1 MKEGDV
7 LLFGDECGIQ
17 AVPSRIKMWAPK
29 GQTPTILSQGGRE
42 KINVIGAVEPS
53 TGVVTSMFIPTL
65 TAVVFLAFLK
75 YVLRTHAHA
84 RKIYLV
90 VDNAKSHH
98 AKLLKPF
105 LKLVA
110 WKLELIFLPSYSP
123 ELNPAEDLWK
133 FLREKCTHNTYYEHF
148 RDKIAVVR
156 EFLVKC
162 KNPSAEVQ
170 SRCHYK

>member
-17 AVPSRIKMWAPK
+17 AVPSRIKIWALK
-29 GQTPTILSQGGRE
+29 GQTPTIPRQGGRE
-42 KINVIGAVEPS
+42 KIDVIGVVEPR
-53 TGVVTSMFIPTL
+53 TGVVTAMFIPVL

-75 YVLRTHAHA
+75 HVIRTHAHA

-90 VDNAKSHH
+90 IDNARSHH

-110 WKLELIFLPSYSP
+110 WKLELIFLPPYSP
-123 ELNPAEDLWK
+123 DLNPAEDLWK
-133 FLREKCTHNTYYEHF
+133 FLHEKCTHNTYYEHF
-148 RDKIAVVR
+148 KDKVAVVR

-162 KNPSAEVQ
+162 KTSSAEVR

>member
-1 MKEGDV
+1 MKSGDV

-17 AVPSRIKMWAPK
+17 SAPSRIRMWALK
-29 GQTPTILSQGGRE
+29 GQTPMILSPGGKE
-42 KINVIGAVEPS
+42 KQSVIGAVEPA
-53 TGVVTSMFIPTL
+53 TGVVTSGFIPTL

-75 YVLRTHAHA
+75 HVLRTYAHA

-90 VDNAKSHH
+90 VDNARSHH

-110 WKLELIFLPSYSP
+110 RKLGLIFLPPYSP

-133 FLREKCTHNTYYEHF
+133 LIREKCTHDTYYEHF
-148 RDKIAVVR
+148 EDKVAVIR
-156 EFLVKC
+156 KFLVKC
-162 KNPSAEVQ
+162 KNPSEEVR
-170 SRCHYK
+170 SRCNYK

>member
-1 MKEGDV
+1 M
-7 LLFGDECGIQ
+7 
-17 AVPSRIKMWAPK
+17 
-29 GQTPTILSQGGRE
+29 
-42 KINVIGAVEPS
+42 
-53 TGVVTSMFIPTL
+53 
-65 TAVVFLAFLK
+65 FLAFLK
-75 YVLRTHAHA
+75 HVIRRYVHA

-90 VDNAKSHH
+90 IDNAKSHH

-110 WKLELIFLPSYSP
+110 WKLELIFLPPYSP

-133 FLREKCTHNTYYEHF
+133 LLREKCTHNTYYEHF
-148 RDKIAVVR
+148 RDKVAVVR

-162 KNPSAEVQ
+162 KNPSEVVQ